1 MKRII
6 AEKSLH
12 HKCQWNDS
20 KEREQSKTPKRKTRH
35 TCAAEELVANT
46 RTVAFGGRADADDL
60 APLAASAKVP
70 PSSTNDGGGFG

>member
-1 MKRII
+1 MPKHKR
-6 AEKSLH
+6 
-12 HKCQWNDS
+12 
-20 KEREQSKTPKRKTRH
+20 RH

-70 PSSTNDGGGFG
+70 PSSTNDGGGSG